1 MKELKLNEYIRA
13 AKNLNTDFDK
23 KIKIALLSSFTV
35 QGLKQIME
43 VKCHN
48 SKVSAQVYNAP
59 YDQYNQEL
67 LNRESGLYRFEPDLT
82 FLILDIRSVFRD
94 AFFYPYQ
101 MDEAKRREF
110 VSNKCNELLNVA
122 QLFKEQATGKLI
134 ITNLSVPYYSPYGIV
149 EEKTPFSFKDMV
161 QDFNQQL
168 KKAYLSDE
176 KVYIYDF
183 NGFVN
188 KFGESHVFDYKLY
201 YLGDIQ
207 VAPDYLSHLGE
218 DFMAYVKTT
227 LSLNKKCIVLDLDNT
242 LWGGIIGEDGF
253 EHIHLSP
260 NKPPGNAYYE
270 FQKYLLALY
279 QRGVLLAIN
288 SKNNPQDALKVINEH
303 PSMVLREE
311 HFACLKIN
319 WLDKASNMREIAKE
333 LNIGLNSF
341 IFIDDDPLNRELI
354 KEYIPEILV
363 LDLPKDPSLY
373 VQMLMSLNDLHT
385 FEITQ
390 EDKKRS
396 KMYGEQRKRAEFETQ
411 YTNIEDFLRG
421 LAIKVE
427 IKRADKFTIP
437 RISQLTLKTNQF
449 NTTTKRYSQEDIKKL
464 SDSATSEVYS
474 VRVEDKFG
482 DNGITGVFIVSKK
495 SDKEWVIDTFLL
507 SCRVIGR
514 KVETFILEFIIGRAK
529 EHKVKRVIGEY
540 ISTEKNDPCKDMYE
554 DNGFI
559 AQSDGTFIFDTNNAF
574 PAVDY
579 IESI

>member
-1 MKELKLNEYIRA
+1 MKELKLNEYIRE
-13 AKNLNTDFDK
+13 AKELNTDSEK

-35 QGLKQIME
+35 QGLKEIME
-43 VKCHN
+43 VKCQK

-82 FLILDIRSVFRD
+82 FLILDTRSVFRD

-110 VSNKCNELLNVA
+110 VSNKCKELLNLV

-134 ITNLSVPYYSPYGIV
+134 ITNVSVPYYSPYGIV
-149 EEKTPFSFKDMV
+149 EEKTPYSLKDMV
-161 QDFNQQL
+161 QDFNKEL
-168 KKAYLSDE
+168 KKAYLNDK
-176 KVYIYDF
+176 KVYVYDF
-183 NGFVN
+183 SGFVS

-201 YLGDIQ
+201 YLGDIH
-207 VAPDYLSHLGE
+207 VAPDYLPHLGE
-218 DFMAYVKTT
+218 DFMAYVKTA

-253 EHIHLSP
+253 EHIHLSS

-270 FQKYLLALY
+270 FQKYLLALF
-279 QRGVLLAIN
+279 QRGILLAIN

-303 PSMVLREE
+303 PSMILREE
-311 HFACLKIN
+311 HFASLKIN
-319 WLDKASNMREIAKE
+319 WHDKASNMREIAKE
-333 LNIGLNSF
+333 LNIGLDSL
-341 IFIDDDPLNRELI
+341 IFIDDDPVNRELI

-373 VQMLMSLNDLHT
+373 AQTLMSLNDLHT

-396 KMYGEQRKRAEFETQ
+396 KMYGEQRERNESQTQ
-411 YTNIEDFLRG
+411 YTNIEDFLGG
-421 LAIKVE
+421 LELKVE
-427 IKRADKFTIP
+427 IKRADEFTIP

-449 NTTTKRYSQEDIKKL
+449 NTTTRRYSQEDIKKM
-464 SDSATSEVYS
+464 SESATSEVYS
-474 VRVEDKFG
+474 ARVEDKFG
-482 DNGITGVFIVSKK
+482 DNGITGVFVVSKK
-495 SDKEWVIDTFLL
+495 SDEEWVIDTFLL

-514 KVETFILEFIIGRAK
+514 NIETCILEFIIGRAK
-529 EHKVKRVIGEY
+529 EKKVKRVIGEY
-540 ISTEKNDPCKDMYE
+540 IPTEKNDPCKNMYE
-554 DNGFI
+554 DHGFT
-559 AQSDGTFIFDTNNAF
+559 AESDGAFIFDTNDAF
-574 PAVDY
+574 PSVDY